1 NRPGQSRA
9 GASGTPVPGTEVR
22 LVDTSGHEVGDDEPG
37 VLHVRTPS
45 ATPGYWNRLDLSRRT
60 FVGEWFRTGDVLT
73 RDADGFYHHSGRAD
87 DLFKVA
93 GMWVAP
99 TDVEAAL
106 LAHRDVADA
115 GVVGAA
121 VEGSLVKA
129 VAFVVPRSP
138 GSGAGLAETLAAHLE
153 GRLPPHQRPRRIHV
167 VDELPRTTTGQL
179 H

>member
-1 NRPGQSRA
+1 VRLLD
-9 GASGTPVPGTEVR
+9 ASGN
-22 LVDTSGHEVGDDEPG
+22 EVGDDEPG
-37 VLHVRTPS
+37 ILHVRTPS
-45 ATPGYWNRLDLSRRT
+45 ASPGYWNRLDLSRRT
-60 FVGEWFRTGDVLT
+60 FVGNWFRTGDVLT
-73 RDADGFYHHSGRAD
+73 RDADGFYHHSCRAD

-121 VEGSLVKA
+121 VDGSLVKA

-138 GSGAGLAETLAAHLE
+138 GSGAGLAEALAAHLE

-167 VDELPRTTTGQL
+167 VDQLPRTDTGKLQRYL
-179 H
+179 LRQRAER